1 VIPPSTEPAVANDLE
16 VKARQ
21 QLARILASR
30 TFHQADRLKRFI
42 AYIVEE
48 TISGRGAQL
57 KEFPLGMEVF
67 GKDARFD
74 PRTDP
79 IVRVQA
85 RRLRVRLARYY
96 AEEGQDDDV
105 LIDLP
110 KGGYAPVIKRN
121 QPAPKRIVTAAL
133 VGRNTVIVI
142 PFIDYSPQSDQA
154 FFCKGI
160 GEEIIQTLM
169 RLNSIRVFSPG
180 SHTESEGAD
189 PRDAADRLNAAI
201 IITGSIRRSE
211 DDFRITTHLIDGA
224 NGRYLWTESID
235 RRMEDVFAIQE
246 EVAAAVAERLAAEF
260 SGGGNAKGQRAPAN
274 LAAYNLYV
282 QGRYHMG
289 QRTEEGLRLAVEFF
303 ERAIVED
310 EHCAEAYCGLAD
322 ANGLLGHYGI
332 VSPAEV
338 WTKIASNAAW
348 AVTLNDNSAEAHTSL
363 AHVKATQDWD
373 WLGAQR
379 EFQRAIGLDPRYPTA
394 HHWYAMSCL
403 APLGKLD
410 EALEEIQIA
419 QALDPISSIISRDRA
434 FIYYYQREFELA
446 LDQCDHT
453 IESNPHFSPAYWA
466 LGVIQ
471 EQRGDFD
478 ESAAAFQRAI
488 QLSPNSPRMRGAL
501 GRTLALAGKKKE
513 ALKTLGELHDL
524 AAKQYV
530 SPFELASLH
539 FALGQVEPGF
549 EWLTRAY
556 QDRCYELVSIR
567 VDPRFDS
574 LRGHPMFTSL
584 SSKLGVG

>member
-1 VIPPSTEPAVANDLE
+1 MADKLTAELSSGWTGPPVRQRPA
-16 VKARQ
+16 
-21 QLARILASR
+21 
-30 TFHQADRLKRFI
+30 
-42 AYIVEE
+42 
-48 TISGRGAQL
+48 G
-57 KEFPLGMEVF
+57 
-67 GKDARFD
+67 
-74 PRTDP
+74 
-79 IVRVQA
+79 
-85 RRLRVRLARYY
+85 
-96 AEEGQDDDV
+96 
-105 LIDLP
+105 
-110 KGGYAPVIKRN
+110 
-121 QPAPKRIVTAAL
+121 
-133 VGRNTVIVI
+133 
-142 PFIDYSPQSDQA
+142 
-154 FFCKGI
+154 
-160 GEEIIQTLM
+160 
-169 RLNSIRVFSPG
+169 
-180 SHTESEGAD
+180 
-189 PRDAADRLNAAI
+189 
-201 IITGSIRRSE
+201 
-211 DDFRITTHLIDGA
+211 
-224 NGRYLWTESID
+224 
-235 RRMEDVFAIQE
+235 
-246 EVAAAVAERLAAEF
+246 
-260 SGGGNAKGQRAPAN
+260 N
-274 LAAYNLYV
+274 LAAYNLCL

-332 VSPAEV
+332 VSPTEV

-348 AVTLNDNSAEAHTSL
+348 AVTLNDHSAEAHASL
-363 AHVKATQDWD
+363 AQVKATQDWD

-379 EFQRAIGLDPRYPTA
+379 EFQRAIALDPRYPTA

-434 FIYYYQREFELA
+434 MIYYYQREFESA
-446 LDQCDHT
+446 LEQCDHT
-453 IESNPHFSPAYWA
+453 IESNPHFSPSYWA
-466 LGVIQ
+466 LGLIQ

-574 LRGHPMFTSL
+574 LRGHPMFAL
-584 SSKLGVG
+584 SRGKLGVE